1 MHEVRNIQHALKFD
15 SVFVSFL
22 AIDIDSI
29 ESVFQCR
36 CSHQTLTSQRELLGK
51 PWQIFQRRFATSSFL
66 TKISL
71 QCTIFKNILM
81 NKFYKFMYKIDQN
94 LIKFLLIFN
103 CIVTTRWWM
112 TCTTRWEAPWRTG
125 TKFSA
130 KFSALTPS
138 PSKWQSW
145 LKKSP
150 ITGQKA
156 ILLHPAVMRS
166 HAHIQR

>member
-22 AIDIDSI
+22 AINIDSI
-29 ESVFQCR
+29 ESLFQCR

-51 PWQIFQRRFATSSFL
+51 PWQIFQRRFATFPFL

-71 QCTIFKNILM
+71 QSTIFKNILM
-81 NKFYKFMYKIDQN
+81 DKFYKLICIK
-94 LIKFLLIFN
+94 LIKFLLICN

-156 ILLHPAVMRS
+156 ILLHAAVMKS